1 MKIRIINILCL
12 AFFMFFIM
20 NTNYAQQYKQSD
32 AQKKKEKVE
41 RSYKKA
47 YAKARKKTIKHR
59 REIQTEETR
68 QRMDAADKR
77 AKAYNKQN
85 EPGLFERYFKKKKR
99 PKNKKY

>member
-1 MKIRIINILCL
+1 MKIRLIKILSIAFII
-12 AFFMFFIM
+12 FITM
-20 NTNYAQQYKQSD
+20 NASYAQQRKASD

-59 REIQTEETR
+59 RGIQTEETR

-85 EPGLFERYFKKKKR
+85 DPGLFERYFKRKKP
-99 PKNKKY
+99 PKK